1 MSGTIQLHLTSN
13 GNALR
18 GDGPDGAIEC
28 LGFDSGVT
36 TTREARQGL
45 VTGRRTY
52 SPIVVRKR
60 VDRASPLLLRALTEN
75 QAIEARFDF
84 LRPEAPAV
92 SSAVFYRVHIAEARL
107 VSVRQYLAEP
117 PPGARSVVSTPMEEV
132 GFEFR
137 RITWTHV
144 EGGIEHQDSVSS

>member
-1 MSGTIQLHLTSN
+1 MSGTIQLHVTSN

-36 TTREARQGL
+36 TARESRQGL

-52 SPIVVRKR
+52 ATIIARKR

-92 SSAVFYRVHIAEARL
+92 SSAVFYTVRIVEARL

-117 PPGARSVVSTPMEEV
+117 APGARTVVSTPMEEV

-144 EGGIEHQDSVSS
+144 ESGLEHQDSVSS